1 MFEKWRRYIS
11 RLVLAVYFAINF
23 LIISQT
29 AHAAIPVTITSPT
42 NGSVIKSSTVT
53 VTGTTAPN
61 YTLYLSMD
69 GGPALATTADSFGNW
84 SQTFTQ
90 LKSGSHSLTATV
102 SGGPF
107 AYFTDNGVFVSA
119 VTNTVSVL
127 DTSTNLRV
135 NTAQAGTGPGGV
147 ALSPDGTKLYV
158 ANFGDGTISIINTI
172 NDQNIGTIPISGCS
186 TTGLAINPN
195 GAYLYVGCWVGGLY
209 GTTSE
214 IKIIDSSS
222 NSVVGSSGTL
232 KAAIAHGGPVGNP
245 RPFGIT
251 ITPDGTKLL
260 NANWFD
266 ASVGILSVSAGG
278 SVLTELGSSP
288 LTTDGGTFI
297 GTDTVL
303 YAGITGDSSKAYV
316 GQYDSTGPENN
327 IYVIDL
333 VSSPSPVVCTPALTP
348 LCPAVT
354 YPLTSGSF
362 DLPLMARPVPVIGS
376 TKAYVSN
383 ISDMTISAPGI
394 LSIID
399 VSTDTVSATTIPVNN
414 NPTSIGYSQDGSM
427 AYVGNYGSNNVS
439 VINVG
444 SDSITGTIS
453 NVPHPFTLGDFVGTR
468 TTTQVIDFGSATG
481 GGFSFEIPK
490 GFGFGDN
497 PIITNAMPQNVLP
510 NLRDIPSSPIDNS
523 LLGQLA
529 QALKNTPTIVA
540 YSFPYILFALL
551 GLLLLILIW
560 QTRQEIAKVL
570 LLKRTLERERLIA
583 QEKDDFLVISSHYLR
598 TPAAIIN
605 LGIDELRRATKV
617 APTTIVALSAS
628 SIIITNRVK
637 RLTEDV
643 TNNVFLK
650 DIEEPDVK
658 TETIN
663 AFSSPYFF
671 LPILSVALLA
681 ILGNIAF
688 ASVGKISPSIV
699 NFLTQMLIFVIVASL
714 VYVFFRRK
722 YLEKQQRE
730 NYEKTV
736 QYQRILDNAR
746 NDFIENTRVDLQT
759 EVEKMKEIL
768 SQAEDKRQLKN
779 IGNGVSRLSSILKK
793 FGILAQIE
801 SAQTKRV
808 SKETNLNQIID
819 EILEKRKADI
829 DKKRLSVKIT
839 GERIVATTDKSKL
852 YFVISSLI
860 DNAIKF
866 NKINGGIDINIHQ
879 GKEAISVTISDTG
892 IGIKKADLAH
902 IFKPFSRIGK
912 ALEFNYEGMGISLF
926 INKIVMNYLG
936 GDIMVESVQNKGTK
950 TTVIFANVKKGEI
963 PVNIKWQQ
971 APSFG

>member
-29 AHAAIPVTITSPT
+29 AHGAIPVTITSPT

-90 LKSGSHSLTATV
+90 LKSGSHSLAATV

-107 AYFTDNGVFVSA
+107 AYFTNNQALGGGTSQ
-119 VTNTVSVL
+119 NTVSVV
-127 DTSTNLRV
+127 DTSTNLKV
-135 NTAQAGTGPGGV
+135 NTINVGNMPGGI
-147 ALSPDGTKLYV
+147 ALSIDESKLYV
-158 ANFGDGTISIINTI
+158 SNFLDVSISIIDTN
-172 NDQNIGTIPISGCS
+172 NDQVIGTIPVSAPGS
-186 TTGLAINPN
+186 DFLTGLVMNPN
-195 GAYLYVGCWVGGLY
+195 GQYLYAGFISFSSGY
-209 GTTSE
+209 SY
-214 IKIIDSSS
+214 IKIISTST
-222 NSVVGSSGTL
+222 NTVVGTS
-232 KAAIAHGGPVGNP
+232 AALTTINAPTNAG
-245 RPFGIT
+245 PFGIN
-251 ITPDGTKLL
+251 ITPDGTKLYT
-260 NANWFD
+260 ANLHD
-266 ASVGILSVSAGG
+266 ASLSIINVSGGGLTLTEDAASPIAIDGGTYEGGSDVVLYPGINPSGTRVYIAQFNNASSPFPYENNVYVLDIASNSLCTPGPCPGPSYPITDPTLHDSVSANVTPDG
-278 SVLTELGSSP
+278 SKVLVSNTYFSSGAP
-288 LTTDGGTFI
+288 FPGTVSVI
-297 GTDTVL
+297 STLTDTV
-303 YAGITGDSSKAYV
+303 TTSFPVGDS
-316 GQYDSTGPENN
+316 
-327 IYVIDL
+327 
-333 VSSPSPVVCTPALTP
+333 
-348 LCPAVT
+348 
-354 YPLTSGSF
+354 
-362 DLPLMARPVPVIGS
+362 
-376 TKAYVSN
+376 
-383 ISDMTISAPGI
+383 
-394 LSIID
+394 
-399 VSTDTVSATTIPVNN
+399 
-414 NPTSIGYSQDGSM
+414 PTSIGFL
-427 AYVGNYGSNNVS
+427 GSNAYIANTGGTNVS
-439 VINVG
+439 VASTV
-444 SDSITGTIS
+444 SDSVIGNIA
-453 NVPHPFTLGDFVGTR
+453 NVPGAFTLGNFVGTK

-497 PIITNAMPQNVLP
+497 PIITNAMPQSVLP
-510 NLRDIPSSPIDNS
+510 NLRDIPSSPIDSS

-605 LGIDELRRATKV
+605 LGIDELRRAAKV

-637 RLTEDV
+637 KLTEDV

-699 NFLTQMLIFVIVASL
+699 NFLTQMLTFVIVASL

-746 NDFIENTRVDLQT
+746 NDFIENTRTDLQT

-768 SQAEDKRQLKN
+768 SQAENKKQLKN
-779 IGNGVSRLSSILKK
+779 IGNGVSRLSSMLKK

-801 SAQTKRV
+801 SAQTKRI